1 MHTLQVLNN
10 ELMIL
15 DMIEIGEEFV
25 IQSNVGGRSHC
36 FITPVVRTCFYVLL
50 IDVKPSIAAPCFQ

>member
-25 IQSNVGGRSHC
+25 IQSNARGRIHY
-36 FITPVVRTCFYVLL
+36 FITPGGRTCFYILL
-50 IDVKPSIAAPCFQ
+50 IDVKPNIAAPCFQ